1 MWAGRSSTARP
12 DAARATSS
20 VSATLVL
27 LPGLDGTDVFLRP
40 LVAALSPAI
49 QPLVVTYPTSG
60 AEDYG
65 DALGIVRRATAG
77 LSEFYVLGL
86 SFSGPLAVMFAAEEP
101 ERVKGVVL
109 VATFVRLPRPV
120 LRFFR
125 FACTGTTLWMWRIA
139 RRIPI
144 WLLRSRRDPL
154 RLAKAETLRTV
165 PARCFA
171 RRTRAVIDVDVSGAL
186 RQCRQPILC
195 VSFERDMIVPR
206 QNVEA
211 ILRAAPS
218 TIHATVPGG
227 HFTGCRDAGAL
238 AAEVEAFLA
247 RAEALRPGA
256 PS

>member
-101 ERVKGVVL
+101 ERVKG
-109 VATFVRLPRPV
+109 
-120 LRFFR
+120 
-125 FACTGTTLWMWRIA
+125 
-139 RRIPI
+139 
-144 WLLRSRRDPL
+144 
-154 RLAKAETLRTV
+154 
-165 PARCFA
+165 
-171 RRTRAVIDVDVSGAL
+171 
-186 RQCRQPILC
+186 
-195 VSFERDMIVPR
+195 
-206 QNVEA
+206 
-211 ILRAAPS
+211 
-218 TIHATVPGG
+218 
-227 HFTGCRDAGAL
+227 
-238 AAEVEAFLA
+238 
-247 RAEALRPGA
+247 
-256 PS
+256 